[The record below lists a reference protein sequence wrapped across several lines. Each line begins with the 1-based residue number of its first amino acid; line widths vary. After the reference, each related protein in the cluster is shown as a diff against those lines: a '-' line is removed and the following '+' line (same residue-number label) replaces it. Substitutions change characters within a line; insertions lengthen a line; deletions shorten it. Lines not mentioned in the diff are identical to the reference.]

1 MGHDESVRSAPL
13 LAPPRCQGAGGTGTH
28 RTRHKRTLDR
38 FTPGHAGTATPYTC
52 GRLLPLRGQP
62 KTQGTAG
69 GEPRRGAR
77 GQARRMARGEEDG
90 NVRIW
95 SAAVADGTAR
105 ARGRPVGGKAARAT
119 RVVSVETDGMEGVG
133 ATKRALS
140 VRHPEARSATPLP
153 RQGPP
158 EDSREGAPTGAPAL
172 AVTTTYAQRFA
183 LFSSISEECG
193 TSHGDGPL
201 QHSLLRVPRLAPGW
215 PACLRLPT
223 LAASGRG
230 TPALAPLRR
239 RRATHTV
246 PPQHRRRRPWNA
258 S

>member
-1 MGHDESVRSAPL
+1 MGHDRAPL
-13 LAPPRCQGAGGTGTH
+13 LAPPRERPRCQGAGGTGTH
-28 RTRHKRTLDR
+28 RTRHKRTLER
-38 FTPGHAGTATPYTC
+38 CTPGHAGTATPYAC
-52 GRLLPLRGQP
+52 GRRLPLRGQP

-69 GEPRRGAR
+69 GEPWRGAR
-77 GQARRMARGEEDG
+77 GQARRMARGGE
-90 NVRIW
+90 
-95 SAAVADGTAR
+95 DGTAR

-193 TSHGDGPL
+193 TSHGDG
-201 QHSLLRVPRLAPGW
+201 HSALPAAGPRLAPGW